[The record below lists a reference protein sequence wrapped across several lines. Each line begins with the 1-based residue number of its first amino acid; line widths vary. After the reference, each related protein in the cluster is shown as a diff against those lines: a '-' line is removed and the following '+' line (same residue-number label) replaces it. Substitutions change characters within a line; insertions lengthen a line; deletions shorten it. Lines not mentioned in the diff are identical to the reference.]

1 VVACCTFFN
10 GLISMFVL
18 NILQNLV
25 GTLHPLAH
33 PWLRASLNLARLLQN
48 LISYKH
54 YHEFFSLLQIVRGT
68 SESTYFEVFNR
79 L

>member
-1 VVACCTFFN
+1 MIGCCTVFN

-18 NILQNLV
+18 DILQNLV

-33 PWLRASLNLARLLQN
+33 PWLWASLNLDRLLQN

-54 YHEFFSLLQIVRGT
+54 YREFLSLSRVVRGS
-68 SESTYFEVFNR
+68 SELTYFEVFNR